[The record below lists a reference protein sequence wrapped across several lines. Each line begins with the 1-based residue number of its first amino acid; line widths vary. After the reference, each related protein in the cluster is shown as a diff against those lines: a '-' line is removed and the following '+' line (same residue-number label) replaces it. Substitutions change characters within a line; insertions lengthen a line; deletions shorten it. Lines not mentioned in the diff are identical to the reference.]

1 MVDCVVAEEAAVAV
15 AVFRADLRRRSMKIR
30 RKMARRMV
38 MEMIEAMIM
47 RMEFELRMAL
57 WVWKCWWDLELLWLW
72 KWVLGGGG
80 VLELLL
86 TSMRIEVS

>member
-1 MVDCVVAEEAAVAV
+1 MVDCVVAEEAEVAV

-57 WVWKCWWDLELLWLW
+57 
-72 KWVLGGGG
+72 
-80 VLELLL
+80 
-86 TSMRIEVS
+86 